1 MKLILIT
8 IISILLVSKIKNQT
22 STKDSVD
29 EFTAK
34 CINNTG
40 NQNNLSKEKC
50 TSITLTDDLKCCY
63 VEYSLKDLLDVKTC
77 VPIYDSLSS
86 IKGYK
91 KMLKEAKKTKIIC
104 KSQFLKL
111 SLSFVFIILLF

>member
-34 CINNTG
+34 CINTG
-40 NQNNLSKEKC
+40 IQNNPSKEKC
-50 TSITLTDDLKCCY
+50 TGINLTDDLKCCY

>member
-34 CINNTG
+34 CINTG
-40 NQNNLSKEKC
+40 IQNNPSKETC
-50 TSITLTDDLKCCY
+50 TGINLTDDLKCCY